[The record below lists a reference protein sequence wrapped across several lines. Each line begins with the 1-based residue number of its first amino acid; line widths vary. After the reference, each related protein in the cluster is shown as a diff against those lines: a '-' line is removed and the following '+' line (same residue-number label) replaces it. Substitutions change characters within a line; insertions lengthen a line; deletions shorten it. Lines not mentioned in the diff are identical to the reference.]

1 MHTSPSFEKL
11 LAYTGFSR
19 RPQQD
24 ALISALCADR
34 DHPIFIQAGTGVGKS
49 FALGSRAADVGTP
62 GRPAVIASVTNSL
75 LDQYVNKD
83 LPRIAEATGVT
94 FVRVL
99 GGSNYA
105 CADSKA
111 AQFAGFDQ
119 RDPAQREAWLTQHS
133 NSANWATQGELR
145 AEGLDESY
153 KCPGSGA
160 CIGGM
165 RPWICHNWCDDYCG
179 CDGAYRSDNPYG
191 GCASKRARLRAH
203 QVHIVLTNF
212 HFLYFHHYLLEKQIT
227 ELLPAWADLLI
238 DEAHHLPDTIR
249 DLQTRTLTEGTGSQ
263 IFLPDPDSDVATV
276 ITPERGEKLMKA
288 TTKILEFATEVR
300 KPWGKWDSERPIN
313 TARTS
318 QEVAY
323 FRKYRQVLTE
333 ISEKLAGYDN
343 PYPDP
348 EMFMAKA
355 RGVDTLNTLAT
366 IAELAEG
373 ASQVQKW
380 TAVHGEENPGE
391 IRLIP
396 ITAHEGFIAR
406 MIGAGAL
413 VTGTAG
419 DALPR
424 RCGVYDKAVKVTD
437 VGHPFRYAE
446 QVRGWISQHSGVKSN
461 TDDSDIVR
469 ARLAE
474 VATFTA
480 GHPSLIL
487 CTSHA
492 DAALIARA
500 LDWRTHPA
508 VLTQPREG
516 GSIAANE
523 TAERYRKLAGNG
535 TPATLIGTASFATGL
550 DLPGDLLTRLVL
562 WSFFG
567 MTDHVMEQMN
577 RRYRGFVEEQR
588 HTRVVQS
595 IGRLIRTQDDR
606 GEVLVS
612 DRRFW
617 DLLARVRRY
626 ESVLDVHLLDIPW
639 NKYPTS

>member
-1 MHTSPSFEKL
+1 MYTSPSFEKL

-34 DHPIFIQAGTGVGKS
+34 ANPIFVQAGTGVGKS

-83 LPRIAEATGVT
+83 LPRIAEATGIT

-99 GGSNYA
+99 GSNNYA

-119 RDPAQREAWLTQHS
+119 RDPAQREAWLAQHS

-153 KCPGSGA
+153 RCPGTGA

-165 RPWICHNWCDDYCG
+165 RPWICPEGCDDYCD
-179 CDGAYRSDNPYG
+179 CAGAYRSDDPYG
-191 GCASKRARLRAH
+191 GCASKRARERAH

-313 TARTS
+313 TARAS

-333 ISEKLAGYDN
+333 ISEKLIASG
-343 PYPDP
+343 P
-348 EMFMAKA
+348 EA

-373 ASQVQKW
+373 SSQVQKW
-380 TAVHGEENPGE
+380 TAVHGEENSGE

-406 MIGAGAL
+406 MIGSGAL

-419 DALPR
+419 DTLPR
-424 RCGVYDKAVKVTD
+424 RCGVYDKTVKVAD
-437 VGHPFRYAE
+437 VGHPFQYAR

-461 TDDSDIVR
+461 ADDSDTVR

-474 VATFTA
+474 VAAFTA
-480 GHPSLIL
+480 GRPSLIL

-492 DAALIARA
+492 DVKMIANI
-500 LDWRTHPA
+500 LSWKTHPH
-508 VLTQPREG
+508 VFTQPREG
-516 GSIAANE
+516 GSLKANE
-523 TAERYRKLAGNG
+523 EADKYRAAVEAGR
-535 TPATLIGTASFATGL
+535 PATLIGTASFATGL
-550 DLPGDLLTRLVL
+550 DLPGELLTRLVL
-562 WSFFG
+562 WSFYG

-612 DRRFW
+612 DCRFW

-639 NKYPTS
+639 NKYPIS

>member
-1 MHTSPSFEKL
+1 MYTSPSFEKL
-11 LAYTGFSR
+11 LDHTGYGR

-24 ALISALCADR
+24 ALVSALCADR
-34 DHPIFIQAGTGVGKS
+34 ANPIFVQAGTGVGKS
-49 FALGSRAADVGTP
+49 FAVLSRAADVGAP
-62 GRPAVIASVTNSL
+62 GRPAVVASVTNSL

-111 AQFAGFDQ
+111 AQFGGFDQ

-153 KCPGSGA
+153 RCPGTGA

-165 RPWICHNWCDDYCG
+165 RPWICPEGCDDYCD
-179 CDGAYRSDNPYG
+179 CAGAYRSDDPYG

-212 HFLYFHHYLLEKQIT
+212 HFLYFHHYLMEKQVT

-249 DLQTRTLTEGTGSQ
+249 DLQTRTLGEGTGSQ
-263 IFLPDPDSDVATV
+263 VFLPDPDSDVAMV
-276 ITPERGEKLMKA
+276 ITPERGEKLIKA
-288 TTKILEFATEVR
+288 TEKILEFATEVR
-300 KPWGKWDSERPIN
+300 KPWAKWDTERPIN

-323 FRKYRQVLTE
+323 FRKYRAVLNETA
-333 ISEKLAGYDN
+333 EKLIAAGST
-343 PYPDP
+343 
-348 EMFMAKA
+348 

-373 ASQVQKW
+373 SSGPQKW
-380 TAVHGEENPGE
+380 AAVHGEEKPGE

-419 DALPR
+419 DTLPR

-461 TDDSDIVR
+461 ADDSDTVR

-474 VATFTA
+474 VAAFTA
-480 GHPSLIL
+480 RRAALIL

-492 DAALIARA
+492 DVSLVARA
-500 LDWRTHPA
+500 LPRDTHPN
-508 VLTQPREG
+508 VLCQPREG
-516 GSIAANE
+516 GSIAAGE
-523 TAERYRKLAGNG
+523 TAAKYQAMVASGR
-535 TPATLIGTASFATGL
+535 PATLIGTASFATGL
-550 DLPGDLLTRLVL
+550 DLPGNLLTRLVL

-567 MTDHVMEQMN
+567 MTDYVAEQMN

-595 IGRLIRTQDDR
+595 IGRLIRTQDDQ

-626 ESVLDVHLLDIPW
+626 EAVLDVHLLDIPW
-639 NKYPTS
+639 NKYPIS

>member
-1 MHTSPSFEKL
+1 MYTSPSFEKL
-11 LAYTGFSR
+11 LDHTGFSR

-34 DHPIFIQAGTGVGKS
+34 DNPIFVQAGTGVGKS

-99 GGSNYA
+99 GGSNYV

-119 RDPAQREAWLTQHS
+119 HNPEQREAWLDQHS
-133 NSANWATQGELR
+133 RSANWATQGELR
-145 AEGLDESY
+145 AEGLDDSY
-153 KCPGSGA
+153 RCPGTGA

-165 RPWICHNWCDDYCG
+165 RPWICPEGCDDYCD
-179 CDGAYRSDNPYG
+179 CAGAYRSEDPYG

-212 HFLYFHHYLLEKQIT
+212 HFLYFHHYLMEKGIT

-249 DLQTRTLTEGTGSQ
+249 DLQTRKVTDGTGSQ
-263 IFLPDPDSDVATV
+263 IFLPNPDSDVAMV
-276 ITPERGEKLMKA
+276 ITPERGEKLIKA
-288 TTKILEFATEVR
+288 TGKILEFVTDVR
-300 KPWGKWDSERPIN
+300 RPWGKWDAERPIN
-313 TARTS
+313 TARTAR
-318 QEVAY
+318 EVAY
-323 FRKYRQVLTE
+323 FRKYRGALTE
-333 ISEKLAGYDN
+333 ISEALIAGG
-343 PYPDP
+343 DP
-348 EMFMAKA
+348 NRSNV
-355 RGVDTLNTLAT
+355 RGIDTLNGLAT

-373 ASQVQKW
+373 SSQVQKW

-396 ITAHEGFIAR
+396 VTAHEPFIAR
-406 MIGAGAL
+406 MIGAGVL
-413 VTGTAG
+413 VSGTAG
-419 DALPR
+419 DTLPR
-424 RCGVYDKAVKVTD
+424 RCGVYDKAVKVVD
-437 VGHPFRYAE
+437 VGHPFNYAE

-461 TDDSDIVR
+461 ADDSDTVR
-469 ARLAE
+469 VRLAE
-474 VATFTA
+474 VAAFTA

-487 CTSHA
+487 CTSHS
-492 DAALIARA
+492 DASLIARA
-500 LDWRTHPA
+500 LDRRTHPA

-523 TAERYRKLAGNG
+523 TAAHYREWVNKGV
-535 TPATLIGTASFATGL
+535 PATLIGTASFATGL

-562 WSFFG
+562 WSFYG

-595 IGRLIRTQDDR
+595 IGRLIRTETDR

-612 DRRFW
+612 DSRFW
-617 DLLARVRRY
+617 DLLRRVQRY
-626 ESVLDVHLLDIPW
+626 ESVLDYHLVQIPW
-639 NKYPTS
+639 NKYPSS